1 MKGSYDMNYVF
12 SDRIAG
18 MKPSAIRE
26 ILKNTADP
34 SIIPFAAGNPA
45 PEAFP
50 VEAVRRITGEIL
62 TERPIAALQ
71 YSITEGYP
79 ALKDRVRSLAS
90 EISAIGPEDEL
101 MITSGAQQGIELAC
115 KVLCNEGD
123 IVLCEDPSFIGS
135 LNSFRSTGAK
145 LVGIPMEEDGMSMEA
160 LSDALEHYKNVRLL
174 YVIPNFQNPSGR
186 TTSAEKRRAIYALAK
201 KHGIMILEDDPYGR
215 LRFAGEDIAPIKSL
229 DEDGLVIYCGSFSK
243 ILSPGLRVGYVIAR
257 PPVIGKITVAKQ
269 CEDVHTSIL
278 SQMIAERFL
287 AETDMAAH
295 FEKLRGI
302 YRHKSALMLSTMEEH
317 FDHRIEWT
325 KPEGGLFLWC
335 TLPEGTD
342 MPAFCKKAIAKSVAV
357 VPGIAFNPDEDAPSR
372 CFRMNYSTPTDEQIV
387 RGVEI
392 LGKIDF

>member
-1 MKGSYDMNYVF
+1 MNYTF

-26 ILKNTADP
+26 ILKNTSDP

-50 VEAVRRITGEIL
+50 VEAVRRITDEIL
-62 TERPIAALQ
+62 SEHPIAALQ

-79 ALKDRVRSLAS
+79 ALKERVRALAA
-90 EISAIGPEDEL
+90 EVSAVGPDDEL
-101 MITSGAQQGIELAC
+101 IITSGAQQGIELAC

-123 IVLCEDPSFIGS
+123 TVICEDPSFIGS

-145 LVGIPMEEDGMSMEA
+145 LAGVPMDEDGMKLDVLE
-160 LSDALEHYKNVRLL
+160 DALKNGSNVRLI

-186 TTSAEKRRAIYALAK
+186 TTSAEKRRAIYELAK
-201 KHGIMILEDDPYGR
+201 KYGVMILEDDPYGR
-215 LRFAGEDIAPIKSL
+215 LRFSGQDIPTIKSL
-229 DEDGLVIYCGSFSK
+229 DNDGIVIYCGSFSK

-257 PPVIGKITVAKQ
+257 SPIIAKITVAKQ
-269 CEDVHTSIL
+269 CEDVHTTIL

-295 FEKLRGI
+295 FNKLREI
-302 YRHKSALMLSTMEEH
+302 YRHKSSLMLSAMEEH
-317 FDHRIEWT
+317 FSHDIRWT

-335 TLPEGTD
+335 TLPHGSD
-342 MPAFCKKAIAKSVAV
+342 MPEYCRRAIANKVAV
-357 VPGIAFNPDEDAPSR
+357 VPGIAFNPDETAPSD

-392 LGKIDF
+392 LGKTDF